1 MTVGIIGL
9 GLIGGSM
16 AKAFKTHTDFT
27 IYGYDIN
34 ESSVK
39 AAIKQNV
46 IDGFLTD
53 ALLCNCE
60 LVIVALYPDAVIE
73 YIKRNKNGFKDGA
86 IVIDCC
92 GVKEH
97 VCTPLFALAENSNF
111 CFYGGHPMAGT
122 QFSGFEN
129 SRGNMFDGASMVIV
143 PPPCADTKVTEFL
156 KQIFT
161 DIGFGCVTLSDAK
174 THDKIIAYTSQLAHV
189 VSSAYV
195 KSPNALIHGGFS
207 AGSFKDLTRVA
218 ALNEDMWTELFLENA
233 KYLSWEIDRIADEL
247 KKYSHAIKNGD
258 ADTLHKLLE
267 EGTMLKKKSLQEE
280 FREE

>member
-1 MTVGIIGL
+1 MKIAIIGL

-16 AKAFKTHTDFT
+16 AKAFKNHTDFT
-27 IYGYDIN
+27 VYGYDIN

-39 AAIKQNV
+39 AALKQDV
-46 IDGFLTD
+46 IDCELTD
-53 ALLCNCE
+53 AELCKCE
-60 LVIVALYPDAVIE
+60 LVIAALYPDAAIE
-73 YIKRNKNGFKDGA
+73 YIKSHKDLFKDGA

-97 VCTPLFALAENSNF
+97 ICTPLFTLSQKCSF
-111 CFYGGHPMAGT
+111 RFYGGHPMAGT

-143 PPPCADTKVTEFL
+143 PPPNADSIETEFL
-156 KQIFT
+156 KKIFT

-233 KYLSWEIDRIADEL
+233 EHLSWEIDRMADEL

-258 ADTLHKLLE
+258 ADTLHKLLQ
-267 EGTMLKKKSLQEE
+267 EGAMLKKKSLQEE
-280 FREE
+280 I

>member
-1 MTVGIIGL
+1 MKIAIIGL

-16 AKAFKTHTDFT
+16 AKAFKAHTDFT

-34 ESSVK
+34 KSSVK
-39 AAIKQNV
+39 SAIDQNV
-46 IDGFLTD
+46 IDHELTD
-53 ALLCNCE
+53 ALLCSCE
-60 LVIVALYPDAVIE
+60 LVIAALYPDAVIE
-73 YIKRNKNGFKDGA
+73 FIERNKDLFKDGA

-97 VCTPLFALAENSNF
+97 VCTPLFDLAKKSKF
-111 CFYGGHPMAGT
+111 RFYGGHPMAGT

-129 SRGNMFDGASMVIV
+129 SKGNMFDGASMVIV
-143 PPPCADTKVTEFL
+143 PPPCADTKETEFL
-156 KQIFT
+156 KKIFS
-161 DIGFGCVTLSDAK
+161 DIGFGCVTLSDAE

-233 KYLSWEIDRIADEL
+233 EYLSWEIDRMADEL

-258 ADTLHKLLE
+258 AGTLHKLLE

-280 FREE
+280 I